1 MPEGFMCSCV
11 HVFMSSC
18 VHVFMCSCVH
28 VFRGEK
34 VRAAYGQGLVSGEAM
49 HDGNIKQVH

>member
-1 MPEGFMCSCV
+1 M
-11 HVFMSSC
+11 
-18 VHVFMCSCVH
+18 FMCSCVH